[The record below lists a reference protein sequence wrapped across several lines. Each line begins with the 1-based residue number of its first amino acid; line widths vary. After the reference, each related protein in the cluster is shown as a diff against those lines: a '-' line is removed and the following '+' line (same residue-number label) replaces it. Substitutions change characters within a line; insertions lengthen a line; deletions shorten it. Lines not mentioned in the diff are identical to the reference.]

1 MLDRQ
6 YEAKQNKTMEESA
19 VWYNNQQNNK
29 NNIDNN
35 EMQSLYETYVEYQR
49 SGCWGCDIGSSPLSN
64 NSNTADGKSPKNKK
78 EEVSQKKF
86 KCRCKEKY
94 SNFL

>member
-49 SGCWGCDIGSSPLSN
+49 SGC
-64 NSNTADGKSPKNKK
+64 
-78 EEVSQKKF
+78 
-86 KCRCKEKY
+86 
-94 SNFL
+94 